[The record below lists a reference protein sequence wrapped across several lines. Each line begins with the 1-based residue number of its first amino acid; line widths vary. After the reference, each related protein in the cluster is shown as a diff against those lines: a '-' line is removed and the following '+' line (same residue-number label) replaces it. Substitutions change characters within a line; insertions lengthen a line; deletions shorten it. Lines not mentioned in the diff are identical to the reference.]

1 MIQIEI
7 YSSQYERFYLSVT
20 CRVKKPRSQIKPK
33 LLQSLLQQEVVNMST
48 GERCK
53 VLAPHGNEIVC
64 NICLPERVVTIGRSF
79 RERILEHHVKSKFHL
94 CRMRKFLIVGEQ

>member
-20 CRVKKPRSQIKPK
+20 CRVKKPRRQEKPN
-33 LLQSLLQQEVVNMST
+33 LLQRLLQQEVVNKST

-53 VLAPHGNEIVC
+53 IFVPHGNEIIC
-64 NICLPERVVTIGRSF
+64 NICLPERVVIIGRTGGNPLKQHVIG
-79 RERILEHHVKSKFHL
+79 RLHHY
-94 CRMRKFLIVGEQ
+94 RMRKFLIVGEL

>member
-1 MIQIEI
+1 M
-7 YSSQYERFYLSVT
+7 
-20 CRVKKPRSQIKPK
+20 KKPRREIKPK

-48 GERCK
+48 GEHCK

-64 NICLPERVVTIGRSF
+64 NICLPERVVIIGRTN
-79 RERILEHHVKSKFHL
+79 ERILEQHVKGKFHL